1 MSNFRDVGTMR
12 IVIVVFGL
20 SLLAGCGLTPTQKKW
35 LGVAAGVIVVGTIAA
50 HDDSD
55 SNSTATNP
63 AVGGPSVPCRPQP
76 DGSCR

>member
-1 MSNFRDVGTMR
+1 MR
-12 IVIVVFGL
+12 TL
-20 SLLAGCGLTPTQKKW
+20 SILIAALAVSACSLTPTQKKW

-55 SNSTATNP
+55 PVLATTQ
-63 AVGGPSVPCRPQP
+63 VGDPSIPCRPQP